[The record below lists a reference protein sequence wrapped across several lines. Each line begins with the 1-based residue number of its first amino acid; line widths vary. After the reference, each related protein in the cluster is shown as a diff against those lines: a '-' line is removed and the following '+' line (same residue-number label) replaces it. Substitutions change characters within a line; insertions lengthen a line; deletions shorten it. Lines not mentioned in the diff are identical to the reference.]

1 MKENTKRPQDLIS
14 NYCEEIHKLKRIN
27 LTAIRKEMSR
37 MNGLSS
43 EVIRKYD
50 DEIGGNKPEWLLM
63 GCIAVGLEYK
73 LPADRIKEFVDS
85 CIQSFKDYCG
95 YDVRFDRLFEEP
107 NELNTTEKREKIKRL
122 YVRRCSRTNWILFCR
137 KVRNVFY
144 ILQARIKAELLP
156 V

>member
-14 NYCEEIHKLKRIN
+14 NYCEEIQKLKRIN

-73 LPADRIKEFVDS
+73 LPADMNKMNLSIAVYRVSKTIADMMFDS
-85 CIQSFKDYCG
+85 IDY
-95 YDVRFDRLFEEP
+95 L
-107 NELNTTEKREKIKRL
+107 K
-122 YVRRCSRTNWILFCR
+122 SRMS
-137 KVRNVFY
+137 
-144 ILQARIKAELLP
+144 
-156 V
+156 

>member
-14 NYCEEIHKLKRIN
+14 NYCEEIQKIKRIN

-107 NELNTTEKREKIKRL
+107 NELK
-122 YVRRCSRTNWILFCR
+122 YHR
-137 KVRNVFY
+137 KT
-144 ILQARIKAELLP
+144 
-156 V
+156 

>member
-107 NELNTTEKREKIKRL
+107 NEL
-122 YVRRCSRTNWILFCR
+122 
-137 KVRNVFY
+137 
-144 ILQARIKAELLP
+144 
-156 V
+156 

>member
-63 GCIAVGLEYK
+63 GCM
-73 LPADRIKEFVDS
+73 
-85 CIQSFKDYCG
+85 
-95 YDVRFDRLFEEP
+95 
-107 NELNTTEKREKIKRL
+107 EKINAVMWSKRKM
-122 YVRRCSRTNWILFCR
+122 VQNER
-137 KVRNVFY
+137 KPSTV
-144 ILQARIKAELLP
+144 QKM
-156 V
+156 

>member
-50 DEIGGNKPEWLLM
+50 DEIGWK
-63 GCIAVGLEYK
+63 
-73 LPADRIKEFVDS
+73 
-85 CIQSFKDYCG
+85 
-95 YDVRFDRLFEEP
+95 
-107 NELNTTEKREKIKRL
+107 
-122 YVRRCSRTNWILFCR
+122 
-137 KVRNVFY
+137 
-144 ILQARIKAELLP
+144 
-156 V
+156 